1 MSTRSSISVKQ
12 LDGSIKTVYCHFDGY
27 HSHVGKML
35 LKHYNSQEQANAI
48 VNLGDLSALHE
59 SIECPQNHSYDEQ
72 ITGYSVFY
80 GRDRGEKD
88 INARE
93 YASFEKA
100 MLRDSQEFDYYW
112 DGSQWLVDEEVLTK
126 EMTEEI

>member
-35 LKHYNSQEQANAI
+35 LEHYNSQEQANAI
-48 VNLGDLSALHE
+48 INLGDLSSLSE
-59 SIECPQNHSYDEQ
+59 SVECPPNHSYNNQ
-72 ITGYSVFY
+72 IERYSVFY

-93 YASFEKA
+93 YSSFEDA